1 MLSLNLS
8 SFALPRFLSTR
19 FVETGAQPA
28 SPSLA
33 MDTADGMEKGPELVS
48 PYDTPPADLDQRV
61 RALGEW

>member
-19 FVETGAQPA
+19 FFVADAQAA
-28 SPSLA
+28 SPSFPV
-33 MDTADGMEKGPELVS
+33 DRADGMARAPELVS
-48 PYDTPPADLDQRV
+48 PYDAPPADLDQRV